1 MARKS
6 APTSSAQA
14 LRSTSAPFFHPRRPY
29 ETHASAT
36 PCLRRF
42 FAGSTTTQQSSKAP
56 AQQSAGVE
64 LASARPG
71 ARSAC
76 SLAAFQQLAS
86 CSPARCAPNAQLRPQ
101 PHVRKSFTGCSTMTQ
116 RNRAPAQRLRS
127 AQRASRSLPTACQAC
142 SADVYAARQLAPI
155 AQQRASC
162 LPTACQPS
170 LRHPPSRICHRFT
183 PRRHP
188 RCAALASSGSAT
200 LAAALTACRLA
211 LALHTLSVS
220 LHTRSAEGLL
230 PAPSGSSQWSPG

>member
-42 FAGSTTTQQSSKAP
+42 FAGSTTAQQSSNAP

-101 PHVRKSFTGCSTMTQ
+101 PHVRKCFTGCSTMTQ

-127 AQRASRSLPTACQAC
+127 AQRASRSLPAACQAC
-142 SADVYAARQLAPI
+142 SADVYAARQLLSSAP
-155 AQQRASC
+155 AAFQLPAS
-162 LPTACQPS
+162 LPCATLPAAYATDSHLAAILAAQPS
-170 LRHPPSRICHRFT
+170 PPPARPPS
-183 PRRHP
+183 
-188 RCAALASSGSAT
+188 
-200 LAAALTACRLA
+200 
-211 LALHTLSVS
+211 
-220 LHTRSAEGLL
+220 L
-230 PAPSGSSQWSPG
+230 PP